1 MPDSARIQ
9 VEITPAEL
17 RFLQDK
23 RREHAIPEA
32 IGHPMPYDAAAR
44 GWGEEPPANPVTI
57 TRLVSPQDWVTKQI
71 RNLQAVGE
79 TNYREGIT
87 RPKRSPIAA
96 GIAAQPAY
104 ETAMRN
110 PAVLARRAEALRKT
124 NDEEWASRSER
135 IGAPRLVSG
144 VTDRIAK
151 VERAVGSYHGRL
163 SAHLQRIDQMPAITD
178 SDRERRMV
186 ENLKGLRA
194 MKGTI

>member
-1 MPDSARIQ
+1 MSDSIN
-9 VEITPAEL
+9 VTITAAEL
-17 RFLQDK
+17 EALQEL
-23 RREHAIPEA
+23 RRQGAIPEA
-32 IGHPMPYDAAAR
+32 VGQPMPYDESAR
-44 GWGEEPPANPVTI
+44 KWGEAPPANPATVQ
-57 TRLVSPQDWVTKQI
+57 RLPTAQQVVDKQI